1 MRETEIVRQV
11 ITKVIEEG
19 KKSAMQLSRPST
31 TLTVQLDY
39 QAFPSNTSQML
50 QKYPTWDDF
59 FRIFSVN
66 RQIPICQDPKIC
78 ILYPSPTLHQIDCM
92 YGPLSAAKWLVPF
105 IADASLSCG
114 LRVDATKEQL
124 QFTATAITSRY
135 SWLMA
140 AEMVLFFFN
149 FKAGFYE
156 KFYGQFDP
164 QAIIRSIDAFK
175 AERMEII
182 IAHERELQQKK
193 NI

>member
-1 MRETEIVRQV
+1 
-11 ITKVIEEG
+11 
-19 KKSAMQLSRPST
+19 
-31 TLTVQLDY
+31 
-39 QAFPSNTSQML
+39 
-50 QKYPTWDDF
+50 
-59 FRIFSVN
+59 
-66 RQIPICQDPKIC
+66 
-78 ILYPSPTLHQIDCM
+78 M

-135 SWLMA
+135 TWLKA

-164 QAIIRSIDAFK
+164 QAIICSINTFK
-175 AERMEII
+175 AERMDII
-182 IAHERELQQKK
+182 IAHQRELQQKK